1 MARLGDRR
9 VACRISVGGPDGKR
23 PIGRRRRRWEDNLK
37 MNFQD
42 VG

>member
-1 MARLGDRR
+1 LGDSRG
-9 VACRISVGGPDGKR
+9 ACRISVECPDGKG
-23 PIGRRRRRWEDNLK
+23 PIGRLTRGWEDNLK